1 VASTR
6 VHVIVFLRAPDGDR
20 SVIERTYRQISW
32 AREEIAGLLRSELL
46 SDTEDPDG
54 FALLSEWESLAAF
67 REWQLGPDHRD
78 NPSALRPYQDRSRG
92 KHYMVYEVSSGA

>member
-6 VHVIVFLRAPDGDR
+6 VHVIVYLRAPDGDQ
-20 SVIERTYRQISW
+20 SVIERTYEQISW

-46 SDTEDPDG
+46 HDTEDAGG
-54 FALLSEWESLAAF
+54 FALWSEWESLAAF

-92 KHYMVYEVSSGA
+92 KHYMVYEVSPGT